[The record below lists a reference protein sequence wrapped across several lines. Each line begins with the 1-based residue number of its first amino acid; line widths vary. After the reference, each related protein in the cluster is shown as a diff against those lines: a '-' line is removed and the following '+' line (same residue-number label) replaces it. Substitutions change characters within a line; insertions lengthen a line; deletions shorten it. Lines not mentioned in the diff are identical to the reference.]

1 MFIRCDVCRRY
12 VELMLTS
19 DVAERQVRRTSFS
32 CVACGGHGALTGDDP
47 GRAARIPARP
57 SRQSPPPSC
66 RHGEDR
72 RPASDGAS
80 VLDRGSAR

>member
-32 CVACGGHGALTGDDP
+32 CVACGSHAALTGDDP
-47 GRAARIPARP
+47 AARLGYRLDPRDNPRRHPAAVARLAA
-57 SRQSPPPSC
+57 Q
-66 RHGEDR
+66 R
-72 RPASDGAS
+72 RTGPAF
-80 VLDRGSAR
+80 